1 VLLDTNIVIHACR
14 PDGEWLAPWT
24 ESPQAAIASVTKIEA
39 LGFASIKPDEELAIQ
54 ELFATCIVH
63 ALDDAVIDRA
73 VRVRRRSKISAM
85 DAIIAATALEHGL
98 TLVTQN
104 VDDFKGV
111 EGLRVVN
118 PFEEARPG

>member
-1 VLLDTNIVIHACR
+1 VLLDTNIVIHGCR
-14 PDGEWLAPWT
+14 PGGEWLAPWT

-39 LGFASIKPDEELAIQ
+39 LGFASIKPDEESAIAD
-54 ELFATCIVH
+54 LFATCIVH

-73 VRVRRRSKISAM
+73 VNVRRGSRISAM
-85 DAIIAATALEHGL
+85 DAIIAATALEHDL

-111 EGLRVVN
+111 RGLRLAN
-118 PFEEARPG
+118 PFEEVPRS

>member
-1 VLLDTNIVIHACR
+1 MPSC
-14 PDGEWLAPWT
+14 GEWLAPWT
-24 ESPQAAIASVTKIEA
+24 ESPQAAVASVTRIEA
-39 LGFASIKPDEELAIQ
+39 LGFASIKPDEELAIR

-85 DAIIAATALEHGL
+85 DAIIAATALTHGL
-98 TLVTQN
+98 ALVTQN

-111 EGLRVVN
+111 EGLRILN
-118 PFEEARPG
+118 PFEEARRG

>member
-1 VLLDTNIVIHACR
+1 MLLDTNIVIHACR
-14 PDGEWLAPWT
+14 PGGEWFAPWT

-111 EGLRVVN
+111 EGVRIVN
-118 PFEEARPG
+118 PFEQDAKA

>member
-1 VLLDTNIVIHACR
+1 M
-14 PDGEWLAPWT
+14 APWT